1 MAVIAGELAKNI
13 KNRSSQKCK
22 FFTTQKEDRK
32 EFISKKFFILIKI
45 FFAQFVQNTG
55 QRCAITKFE

>member
-32 EFISKKFFILIKI
+32 KFISKNFFILI
-45 FFAQFVQNTG
+45 
-55 QRCAITKFE
+55 